1 MGQTNKLAEIYS
13 YGHRNV
19 QGAALAADGQLWTH
33 EHGPQGGDEI
43 NIIQAAANYGWP
55 VITYGEQYGGGK
67 IGAGISAQEGMKQPL
82 YYWQPSIAP
91 SGMIFVSSNRYG
103 DDWNGN
109 LLVGSLKFSYLA
121 RITLD
126 SKQKIVRED
135 KINVG
140 ERVRDVRQAPDG
152 FIYVLTDSANG
163 KLLRL
168 QPYLQP

>member
-1 MGQTNKLAEIYS
+1 
-13 YGHRNV
+13 
-19 QGAALAADGQLWTH
+19 
-33 EHGPQGGDEI
+33 
-43 NIIQAAANYGWP
+43 
-55 VITYGEQYGGGK
+55 
-67 IGAGISAQEGMKQPL
+67 
-82 YYWQPSIAP
+82 
-91 SGMIFVSSNRYG
+91 MIFVSSNRYG